1 MNRPILS
8 LKKLSV
14 SSETTNCKV
23 VPETT
28 PMAVIKMTEVK
39 KVGESEVVATQKAP
53 VRVNKSTIPPVLS
66 LLCQEFPKT
75 FDIEMRKPLK
85 VGIHKDILA
94 AFRDNPEVNE
104 ESLSRALKYYTR
116 GLKYQRNLVNDI
128 HRVDLKGDNVGTI
141 TELNKTTALE
151 FVKYCLKRIKKARE
165 TRELQNVIA
174 VSIPIVE
181 SQTVPNHESMDTC
194 KH

>member
-8 LKKLSV
+8 LKKLGV
-14 SSETTNCKV
+14 SSETADCKV

-28 PMAVIKMTEVK
+28 PMAVMKMTEVK
-39 KVGESEVVATQKAP
+39 KVGESKVVTTQKAP
-53 VRVNKSTIPPVLS
+53 VRVNKPTIPPVLS
-66 LLCQEFPKT
+66 LLCREFPKT
-75 FDIEMRKPLK
+75 FDVEMRKPLK
-85 VGIHKDILA
+85 VGIHKDILL
-94 AFRDNPEVNE
+94 AFRDNPDVNE

-128 HRVDLKGDNVGTI
+128 HRVDLKGDNVGAI

-165 TRELQNVIA
+165 NRELQNVIA

-181 SQTVPNHESMDTC
+181 SQPIPNHESMDPC